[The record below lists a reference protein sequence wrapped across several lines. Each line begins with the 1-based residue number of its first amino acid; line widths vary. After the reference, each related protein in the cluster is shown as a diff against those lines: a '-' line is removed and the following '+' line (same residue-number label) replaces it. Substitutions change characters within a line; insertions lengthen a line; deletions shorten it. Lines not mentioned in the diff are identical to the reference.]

1 MSPTAQY
8 RKSGRKFRK
17 LVARTAPKDMLVALD
32 RALIGTSIEA
42 MRKARGAIRKVVDVP
57 ALEARRRA
65 TQDSEINRQTGG
77 PPTRREVFAEA
88 ATARLAKLAAIKD
101 HAVAKGWRVE
111 TESSSGSLYLRT
123 RRGYLIRI
131 SDHTIPITD
140 ERMAA

>member
-32 RALIGTSIEA
+32 RALTGTSIEA

-57 ALEARRRA
+57 AIQARRRA

-77 PPTRREVFAEA
+77 PPP
-88 ATARLAKLAAIKD
+88 
-101 HAVAKGWRVE
+101 
-111 TESSSGSLYLRT
+111 
-123 RRGYLIRI
+123 RRGVF
-131 SDHTIPITD
+131 S
-140 ERMAA
+140 ERRNPRPAEVAGGQ